1 MEKLKFFSAFSTKLI
16 GALHKSFPNDRDS
29 SRVFSQERVEQIT
42 EELRGLIQRMDELR
56 GAAGAAGT
64 TNDTAALAQ
73 ISQQLEV
80 ITVRHNSLIQEQRDL
95 AAILSSANRQALIFF
110 ENA

>member
-1 MEKLKFFSAFSTKLI
+1 
-16 GALHKSFPNDRDS
+16 
-29 SRVFSQERVEQIT
+29 
-42 EELRGLIQRMDELR
+42 MDELR

-64 TNDTAALAQ
+64 TNDTSALAQ

-95 AAILSSANRQALIFF
+95 AAILSSANRQAFSH
-110 ENA
+110 

>member
-1 MEKLKFFSAFSTKLI
+1 MTAILPLFFF
-16 GALHKSFPNDRDS
+16 
-29 SRVFSQERVEQIT
+29 QERVEQIT

-95 AAILSSANRQALIFF
+95 AAILSSANRQAFF
-110 ENA
+110 RN